1 MASYRCVGHRSIEPT
16 LPLDVHLSAKPAD
29 SSHMYEW
36 IRRSRAR
43 RNSETKSLRD
53 RGAALVEFALV
64 APLFFFIVF
73 GGIEVGLLAR
83 SYLSLE
89 DVTRR
94 SARIASIERNR
105 PNADAEILTSVQ
117 NRIDTLNGELLRVV
131 IFKADSLSTD
141 FEKDLPS
148 GCLAADPPTSEDVA
162 SICTAY
168 TASEVAAIAADP
180 TSPAATAISNAGF
193 APADR
198 IQQNEVINI
207 GVHVEYEYQFVTGF
221 FDTVT
226 LTSTSIEV
234 VEADLDVTVG
244 P

>member
-141 FEKDLPS
+141 FDDLMS
-148 GCLAADPPTSEDVA
+148 CQAITDPPNSDDVA

-234 VEADLDVTVG
+234 VEAALDG
-244 P
+244 SGG

>member
-1 MASYRCVGHRSIEPT
+1 
-16 LPLDVHLSAKPAD
+16 
-29 SSHMYEW
+29 MYEW

-43 RNSETKSLRD
+43 RNSENKSFRD
-53 RGAALVEFALV
+53 RGAAAVEFALV

-73 GGIEVGLLAR
+73 GGIELGLLAR
-83 SYLSLE
+83 SSLSLE

-117 NRIDTLNGELLRVV
+117 NRIDSLNGELIRVV
-131 IFKADSLSTD
+131 IFKADSLATD
-141 FEKDLPS
+141 FEDLPS
-148 GCLAADPPTSEDVA
+148 GCALTDPTMPTSDDVA
-162 SICTAY
+162 SECTAY

-193 APADR
+193 TPAER
-198 IQQNEVINI
+198 INGSQVINI
-207 GVHVEYEYQFVTGF
+207 GVHVEYRYQFVTGF
-221 FDTVT
+221 FDTT
-226 LTSTSIEV
+226 ILTSTSIEV
-234 VEADLDVTVG
+234 VEADLDVTLG

>member
-1 MASYRCVGHRSIEPT
+1 
-16 LPLDVHLSAKPAD
+16 
-29 SSHMYEW
+29 MYEW

-43 RNSETKSLRD
+43 RNSENKSLRD
-53 RGAALVEFALV
+53 RGAAAVEFALV

-83 SYLSLE
+83 SSLSLE

-117 NRIDTLNGELLRVV
+117 NRIDSLNGELIRVV
-131 IFKADSLSTD
+131 IFKADSLATD
-141 FEKDLPS
+141 FEKDIPT
-148 GCLAADPPTSEDVA
+148 GCLATDPPTSADVA
-162 SICTAY
+162 SVCTVY

-193 APADR
+193 TPAER
-198 IQQNEVINI
+198 INGNQVINI
-207 GVHVEYEYQFVTGF
+207 GVHVEYRYQFVTGF
-221 FDTVT
+221 FDTT
-226 LTSTSIEV
+226 ILTSTSIEV
-234 VEADLDVTVG
+234 VETTLDVTVG